1 MKRSTY
7 NEALMDY
14 IGKTECEKIN
24 SNFIGSLDR
33 KVRKL
38 EVSKLSN
45 ALPFLRKCR
54 NPRPGTPRLFAFA
67 KVHKT
72 GKEIRPVVEKCR
84 GPTFVL
90 EKRLHEYL
98 SSQLDTDTLV
108 AHDPM
113 KVVKD
118 LQNIALMEDEVATVF
133 DYESMYPSVKIES
146 CEEALLDF
154 LYCNNSELLN
164 YTEEVKNLA
173 SLVCRESCFTFN
185 GQVYRQRR
193 GVPMGSPLSGILCEL
208 VVRRLERRVFHAF
221 KEDIMYFSRYVD
233 DLFILWRNNSRI
245 KDFLDK
251 INDNN
256 DGLTLRLE
264 QKSSLNLHFLDIDIT
279 FKKGH
284 LSTNVFIKPSHSPLY
299 IPSQSKDPYK
309 YKIAA
314 FRALIRRAFLYC
326 ERVQDRRKE
335 INRIINVAKALGY
348 QKSAILGI
356 VKKYEANIKKKFFK
370 NAPNRSVKFTYS
382 ESMNAVMKEIAHRK
396 GSRMLLKRA
405 PNLYKIL
412 RNDKDDIKSEEKA
425 GVYKIPYENM
435 QLDVKKDYIGVTTR
449 SLGLRIKEH
458 SYNIRKGSNATILSQ
473 MAQAPGAIVKWNEA
487 TIINPLSSPSLALTA
502 EKLQIYRSR
511 LQEGCLNARDAESLP
526 SAWKF
531 MIYRC

>member
-1 MKRSTY
+1 MDWETSVQEIERGIVGLDDLEKEYFRWKAVLNNRQRGRKQDFRSSDIRLTKNWLKHNDLVLTRADKSKQLVIMKRSTY

-14 IGKTECEKIN
+14 IEKTECEKIN
-24 SNFIGSLDR
+24 SNLIGSLDR
-33 KVRKL
+33 RVRKL
-38 EVSKLSN
+38 EVSKLSKV
-45 ALPFLRKCR
+45 LPFLKKCR

-90 EKRLHEYL
+90 EKKLHEYL
-98 SSQLDTDTLV
+98 SLQLDTDTLV
-108 AHDPM
+108 ARDPM

-118 LQNIALMEDEVATVF
+118 LQSIALMEDEVATVF
-133 DYESMYPSVKIES
+133 DYESMYPSVRIES

-154 LYCNNSELLN
+154 LYSNNSELLS
-164 YTEEVKNLA
+164 YTEEVESLT
-173 SLVCRESCFTFN
+173 SLVCRESCFVFN

-208 VVRRLERRVFHAF
+208 VVRRLERRIFHGF
-221 KEDIMYFSRYVD
+221 KDDIVYFSRYVD
-233 DLFILWRNNSRI
+233 DLLILWRSNSRI

-284 LSTNVFIKPSHSPLY
+284 LSTSVFIKPSHSPLY

-326 ERVQDRRKE
+326 ERVQDRTKE
-335 INRIINVAKALGY
+335 INRIINVARTLGY
-348 QKSAILGI
+348 QKSTILGI
-356 VKKYEANIKKKFFK
+356 IKKYEHNIKKGCFR
-370 NAPNRSVKFTYS
+370 NAPNKF
-382 ESMNAVMKEIAHRK
+382 VDVHQ
-396 GSRMLLKRA
+396 GS
-405 PNLYKIL
+405 PNG
-412 RNDKDDIKSEEKA
+412 DIMFNNLA
-425 GVYKIPYENM
+425 
-435 QLDVKKDYIGVTTR
+435 QVTVPA
-449 SLGLRIKEH
+449 S
-458 SYNIRKGSNATILSQ
+458 
-473 MAQAPGAIVKWNEA
+473 
-487 TIINPLSSPSLALTA
+487 SSPLDCSWS
-502 EKLQIYRSR
+502 I
-511 LQEGCLNARDAESLP
+511 
-526 SAWKF
+526 
-531 MIYRC
+531 